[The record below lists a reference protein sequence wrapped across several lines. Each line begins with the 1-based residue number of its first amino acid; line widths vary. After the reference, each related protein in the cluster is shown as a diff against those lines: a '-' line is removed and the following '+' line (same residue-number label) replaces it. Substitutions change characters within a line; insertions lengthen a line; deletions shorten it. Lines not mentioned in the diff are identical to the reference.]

1 MIEHD
6 LVECYK
12 LMKMQMSNKQLGNPL
27 KTSVSA
33 CEIKYMVDNL
43 QKTAY
48 IISNTK
54 KNKVEIVTEKSK
66 YVTSSIYGLIYD
78 KPLYYNTLYI
88 DSKSKG
94 EFCILSEK
102 SVDIIR
108 EKEEIIWLDQEI
120 VDAHFDKVNDIIYNE
135 TGYLY
140 KIELTD
146 TIIDSCTIEQEANR
160 VIFKSKVYNS
170 LPTINIDLRVN
181 PAKYDDLTKTLY
193 IQNLQHAVGIL
204 NKIDSKIK
212 LHHDWTAKMKDQIEL
227 DEHKRRITSQIQR
240 KIASINS
247 VQDLEEF
254 SLLIHKLFNK
264 ETISGTIL

>member
-1 MIEHD
+1 MIERA

-33 CEIKYMVDNL
+33 CEIKYIVDGL
-43 QKTAY
+43 QKIAY

-88 DSKSKG
+88 DSKSKD

-102 SVDIIR
+102 SADIIR

-120 VDAHFDKVNDIIYNE
+120 VDTHFDKVNDIIYNE
-135 TGYLY
+135 IGYLY

-146 TIIDSCTIEQEANR
+146 TIIDSCNIEQEANR
-160 VIFKSKVYNS
+160 VTFKSKVYNS
-170 LPTINIDLRVN
+170 SASINIDFKVN
-181 PAKYDDLTKTLY
+181 PAKYDEPSKMLY
-193 IQNLQHAVGIL
+193 VQNLQHAIGIL

-212 LHHDWTAKMKDQIEL
+212 LHHDWTIKMKDQLEL
-227 DEHKRRITSQIQR
+227 DEHKRRLTGQIQR
-240 KIASINS
+240 KIASINN
-247 VQDLEEF
+247 VKDLEEF
-254 SLLIHKLFNK
+254 SLHLHKIFNK
-264 ETISGTIL
+264 ENIKDTV